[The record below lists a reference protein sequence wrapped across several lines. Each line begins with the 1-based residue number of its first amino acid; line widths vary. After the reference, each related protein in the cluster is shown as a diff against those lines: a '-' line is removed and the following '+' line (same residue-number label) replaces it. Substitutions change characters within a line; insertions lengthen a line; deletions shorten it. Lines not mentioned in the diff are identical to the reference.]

1 MMTFTFLMLTVIPI
15 GLIAAAILLCRL
27 PDEAGDLA
35 RLQQIR
41 DRQQAR
47 QGGES

>member
-1 MMTFTFLMLTVIPI
+1 MTFALLMLAVIPI
-15 GLIAAAILLCRL
+15 GLIAAALVLRSL

-41 DRQQAR
+41 DRQDAR
-47 QGGES
+47 QGGER